1 MLKATRKWQN
11 PSIAPY
17 RLGLTATPDEEEY
30 RLELVKDIL
39 GDIVYEKEIKLPK
52 KTIYVE
58 LTPNEKM
65 DDEHSKKEVF

>member
-1 MLKATRKWQN
+1 MAK
-11 PSIAPY
+11 SYIAPY

-39 GDIVYEKEIKLPK
+39 GDIVYEKDIRELSGNFLSDYKI

-65 DDEHSKKEVF
+65 E